1 MSQPPGLQTDLQQQ
15 DKVEMQSDLLYGLHD
30 RPAPVKAFL
39 GAVQH
44 VLASFVGVI
53 TPALIIGGV
62 LGLGAEIPYLISMSL
77 MVAGV
82 ATLIQ
87 TRKVGPIGSGLMAL
101 QGTSFGFLSAVLAA
115 GMVVKTKGGGPD
127 EILAVIFGVTF
138 LGAFIEIFLSR
149 FITRLKSLMNPIV
162 TGCVIVTIGLSL
174 TKVGLT
180 DLAGGV
186 KADDFGSLEN
196 LMLGGGVLFVVVA
209 ISIIN
214 NKVIR
219 SSAIF
224 IGLMLGLVV
233 SALLGKIDFSQ
244 VGQASLFT
252 MPIPFKYGFAFDFQA
267 FIPIAFMYVI
277 TSIETAGDLT
287 ATSMISHEPIKGPV
301 YEKRIQGG
309 VLGDGVNSM
318 IAGIFNT
325 FPVTTYSQN
334 NGVIQMTGIAS
345 RYVGFYVAG
354 LLFLMGMFP
363 IIGSIFTQLPKPV
376 VGGVTLLMFATV
388 ATAGI
393 RILSTVNFTHRNIL
407 IIATSLGLA
416 MGIAFVPD
424 VLSQAPVL
432 VQNVFGSAVTM
443 AGIVAIL
450 LDTIL
455 PKNYGIEFDTPEQ
468 HLDDGLYEQTLHK
481 PQAIRQPQEVLQE
494 S

>member
-1 MSQPPGLQTDLQQQ
+1 MTQPSNLQKDLQN
-15 DKVEMQSDLLYGLHD
+15 EPSGAMQSELLYGLHD
-30 RPAPVKAFL
+30 RPTFLKAFL
-39 GAVQH
+39 GAIQH

-53 TPALIIGGV
+53 TPSLIIGGV
-62 LGLGAEIPYLISMSL
+62 LGLGEEIPYLISMSL
-77 MVAGV
+77 MVSGV

-87 TRKVGPIGSGLMAL
+87 TRRVGPIGSGLMAL

-115 GMVVKTKGGGPD
+115 GMVVKAKGGGPD
-127 EILAVIFGVTF
+127 EILSVIFGVTF

-149 FITRLKSLMNPIV
+149 FITKLKSLMNPIV

-196 LMLGGGVLFVVVA
+196 LMLGGGVLVIVVA

-224 IGLMLGLVV
+224 IGLMIGLIV
-233 SALLGKIDFSQ
+233 SIFLGKVDFSQ
-244 VGQASLFT
+244 VSQASLFT
-252 MPIPFKYGFAFDFQA
+252 LPIPFKYGFSFDLQA

-277 TSIETAGDLT
+277 TSIETSGDLT
-287 ATSMISHEPIKGPV
+287 ATSMISHEPIQGPL
-301 YEKRIQGG
+301 YEKRIKGG

-318 IAGIFNT
+318 IAGMFNT

-363 IIGSIFTQLPKPV
+363 IIGAIFTQLPKPV

-407 IIATSLGLA
+407 IIATSLGLS

-424 VLSQAPVL
+424 VLAQTPTL
-432 VQNVFGSAVTM
+432 VQNIFGSAVTM

-450 LDTIL
+450 LDTVL
-455 PKNYGIEFDTPEQ
+455 PKNYGVEFDTPEQ
-468 HLDDGLYEQTLHK
+468 HLDDGLLEQTLH
-481 PQAIRQPQEVLQE
+481 R
-494 S
+494 